1 MKLNHITLLT
11 SIGVVL
17 TVTQSHGLEI
27 NSEDVHNC
35 SQVQARQVDIN
46 ILKSYTI
53 KDIPFVAILFSTK
66 NGTEICADPNE
77 TWVKEAIIAL
87 DKQTQ
92 SQPPKAGAK
101 NRRKKKVKKTETK
114 SKKTMGKKSQRKQ
127 KKKRKPQPTKKASS
141 VMSIRNILAPR
152 KLAGK
157 P

>member
-11 SIGVVL
+11 FIGVLLV
-17 TVTQSHGLEI
+17 VTQSHGLEI

-35 SQVQARQVDIN
+35 SQVQARKVDIK
-46 ILKSYTI
+46 ILKGYTI
-53 KDIPFVAILFSTK
+53 KDIPFHAILFSTK
-66 NGTEICADPNE
+66 NGTEICADPSE

-92 SQPPKAGAK
+92 SQSPKTGAK
-101 NRRKKKVKKTETK
+101 KQRKKKVKKTETK
-114 SKKTMGKKSQRKQ
+114 SKKTIGKKRQRKQ
-127 KKKRKPQPTKKASS
+127 KKKKPQPTKKAPS

-157 P
+157 S

>member
-1 MKLNHITLLT
+1 MKLHFIPLLVF
-11 SIGVVL
+11 IGVFL
-17 TVTQSHGLEI
+17 ASTQSHGLEI

-35 SQVQARQVDIN
+35 SEVQTRKVDIK
-46 ILKSYTI
+46 ILKSYKIETI
-53 KDIPFVAILFSTK
+53 PIDAVLFSTK

-92 SQPPKAGAK
+92 SQSPKTGAK
-101 NRRKKKVKKTETK
+101 NRKKKKVKKTATK
-114 SKKTMGKKSQRKQ
+114 SKKPTGKKTQRKQ
-127 KKKRKPQPTKKASS
+127 KKKKRPQPTKKPSS